1 MIRVIVDKEERKIDK
16 KRIRVELLLERFHIN
31 PETALVLRGG
41 ELLTEDE
48 ELREGD
54 TCVILRTVAAR

>member
-1 MIRVIVDKEERKIDK
+1 MIRVIVDGEERKVDK
-16 KRIRVELLLERFHIN
+16 KRVRVELLLERFHIN

-48 ELREGD
+48 ELRGGD

>member
-1 MIRVIVDKEERKIDK
+1 MIRVIVDGEERKVDK
-16 KRIRVELLLERFHIN
+16 KRVRVELLLERFHIN

>member
-1 MIRVIVDKEERKIDK
+1 MIRVIVDKEERKVDK
-16 KRIRVELLLERFHIN
+16 KKIRVELLLERFHIN

-48 ELREGD
+48 ELRGGD